1 MAYTYVAIAST
12 SASPSTSTS
21 EGCLKGVH
29 VGALGEAIKWVQED
43 DGNWGGTGG
52 GGGWGGGR
60 ANPFVLLPP
69 FILLHVMLK
78 NYDTI
83 SLKKFLLSFS
93 LINS

>member
-1 MAYTYVAIAST
+1 MAT
-12 SASPSTSTS
+12 
-21 EGCLKGVH
+21 G
-29 VGALGEAIKWVQED
+29 
-43 DGNWGGTGG
+43 GGTGG
-52 GGGWGGGR
+52 GGG

-93 LINS
+93 LINSLGIAWKSV